1 MLGSIL
7 ARRYRLGP
15 TLGRGAQGEVF
26 RAHDLIAGEDVALK
40 LAHGGPKR
48 FQGATALREAV
59 ALRMLRVPGVVH
71 VLDEGEHE
79 GRAFVEKTKSEPLHL
94 YYEFT
99 VNGDEVFCRE
109 GYIGAEGTLAHLE
122 NIGAELGEALKIA
135 DLTRLEFHGPAEEI
149 EKLKTPLAH
158 LNPAWFVIEC
168 GVPR

>member
-1 MLGSIL
+1 MTARAQYEVPKKARILHAPATMSLPANVVSIHPYFKVHPGKL
-7 ARRYRLGP
+7 DA
-15 TLGRGAQGEVF
+15 F
-26 RAHDLIAGEDVALK
+26 KAG
-40 LAHGGPKR
+40 
-48 FQGATALREAV
+48 
-59 ALRMLRVPGVVH
+59 M
-71 VLDEGEHE
+71 
-79 GRAFVEKTKSEPLHL
+79 RAFVEKTKSEPLHL